1 MIQKSDRRFL
11 NSTWIALNDNQC
23 EKEKAEIAN
32 AWSGEKPWDRY
43 SDIDVG
49 NGLPVFRKKFGTAA
63 KKPVKCTVY
72 ATALGCFELFMNGKR
87 LDRIELFERMPIH
100 KAVILQAVPAV
111 ISQMITLVYNL
122 ADSYFVGLLNIPAEI
137 R

>member
-11 NSTWIALNDNQC
+11 NSTWIALNDGQC
-23 EKEKAEIAN
+23 EKEKTEIAN

-87 LDRIELFERMPIH
+87 VGKKSGNGYKYDELKPGWTDFNKR
-100 KAVILQAVPAV
+100 
-111 ISQMITLVYNL
+111 TLFYTYNL
-122 ADSYFVGLLNIPAEI
+122 TA
-137 R
+137 